1 MTRGVVNFYE
11 YFPPIDRLDHIIAE
25 RYSKIAHTGRGHM
38 VRYISH
44 QGEVNRWET
53 VFTGYESSSTI
64 DTSVTVS
71 RHQLSVTSAG
81 LKNQT
86 LELTNDA

>member
-1 MTRGVVNFYE
+1 MVNFYE
-11 YFPPIDRLDHIIAE
+11 DFPQIDQLDRIIAE

-44 QGEVNRWET
+44 QGEVNRWNT
-53 VFTGYESSSTI
+53 AVTSYDSSSTI

-71 RHQLSVTSAG
+71 RHQLSITSAG

>member
-1 MTRGVVNFYE
+1 MVNFYE
-11 YFPPIDRLDHIIAE
+11 DFPPIDPLDRIIAE

-38 VRYISH
+38 VRFISH

-53 VFTGYESSSTI
+53 VFTSYDSSSTI

-71 RHQLSVTSAG
+71 RHQLSITAAG